1 VLRDFDSTRYNA
13 PIDKRLRMAQR
24 RETAVF
30 VSDLKRR
37 RVLQACC
44 GFALGARAIAQV
56 SGGDESLAG
65 APAAGDGLAFAYGDR
80 AGQPIAPADV
90 VLGAKQILA
99 YPLDPATRRM
109 RDGSRLN
116 QLIVVRLDPA
126 RLSAE
131 TLARAADGIVAY
143 SGVCTHTG
151 CDVTDW
157 YADALRFKCPC
168 HESEFD
174 PADGA
179 RVVGGPAPWQLAAL
193 PLATVADTLV
203 VAGSWQGRVGF
214 QPPGLEPFG
223 Q

>member
-1 VLRDFDSTRYNA
+1 MVR
-13 PIDKRLRMAQR
+13 R

-30 VSDLKRR
+30 VSDVKRR
-37 RVLQACC
+37 RLLQACC
-44 GFALGARAIAQV
+44 GFALGARVIAQTGAD
-56 SGGDESLAG
+56 SGPLAEG
-65 APAAGDGLAFAYGDR
+65 PVAGDALGFAYGER

-99 YPLDPATRRM
+99 YPLDRSTQRL
-109 RDGSRLN
+109 RDSSRLN

-131 TLARAADGIVAY
+131 TLTRAADGIVAY

-157 YADALRFKCPC
+157 YADVLRFKCPC

-193 PLATVADTLV
+193 PLAILDDALTVA
-203 VAGSWQGRVGF
+203 GGWQGRVGF
-214 QPPGLEPFG
+214 QPPGLDPFG
-223 Q
+223 QQPL

>member
-1 VLRDFDSTRYNA
+1 
-13 PIDKRLRMAQR
+13 MAER
-24 RETAVF
+24 RETAV
-30 VSDLKRR
+30 SMRDLKRR

-44 GFALGARAIAQV
+44 GLALSTPAIAQTEG
-56 SGGDESLAG
+56 SEESLAVPQEND
-65 APAAGDGLAFAYGDR
+65 ALAFAYGDR
-80 AGQPIAPADV
+80 TGQAIAPVDV
-90 VLGAKQILA
+90 ILGAKQLLA
-99 YPLDPATRRM
+99 YPLSPTTQRM

-126 RLSAE
+126 KLSAE

-157 YADALRFKCPC
+157 FGDVLRFKCPC

-174 PADGA
+174 PSDGA

-193 PLATVADTLV
+193 PLKIIGGALV
-203 VAGSWQGRVGF
+203 VAGPFAGRVGF
-214 QPPGLEPFG
+214 QPPGLDPFG
-223 Q
+223 AGPPQ

>member
-1 VLRDFDSTRYNA
+1 MV
-13 PIDKRLRMAQR
+13 QR

-30 VSDLKRR
+30 VGDLKRR

-44 GFALGARAIAQV
+44 GFALC
-56 SGGDESLAG
+56 
-65 APAAGDGLAFAYGDR
+65 APALAQTEATGEAAAAPQENDALAFAYGDR
-80 AGQPIAPADV
+80 AGQAIAPADLA
-90 VLGAKQILA
+90 LGAKQTLA
-99 YPLDPATRRM
+99 YPLDPNTMRM

-116 QLIVVRLDPA
+116 QLIVVQLDPA
-126 RLSAE
+126 KLAAD
-131 TLARAADGIVAY
+131 TLARAANGIVAY

-157 YADALRFKCPC
+157 YADVLRFKCPC

-174 PADGA
+174 PSDGA

-193 PLATVADTLV
+193 PLKIADGALL
-203 VAGSWQGRVGF
+203 VAGPFVGRVGF
-214 QPPGLEPFG
+214 QPPGLTPFG

>member
-1 VLRDFDSTRYNA
+1 MVR
-13 PIDKRLRMAQR
+13 R

-30 VSDLKRR
+30 VGDVERR

-44 GFALGARAIAQV
+44 GFALGARVIAQTGENAEPLADGPA
-56 SGGDESLAG
+56 SGDA
-65 APAAGDGLAFAYGDR
+65 LAFAYGDR
-80 AGQPIAPADV
+80 AGQPIAPSDV

-99 YPLDPATRRM
+99 YPLDPTTRRM
-109 RDGSRLN
+109 RAGSRLN

-157 YADALRFKCPC
+157 YADVLRFKCPC

-174 PADGA
+174 PADSA

-193 PLATVADTLV
+193 PLTIVAAALV
-203 VAGSWQGRVGF
+203 VAGTWQGRVGF
-214 QPPGLEPFG
+214 QPPGLDPFG
-223 Q
+223 LQPP

>member
-1 VLRDFDSTRYNA
+1 MGEGRDARDHAR
-13 PIDKRLRMAQR
+13 D
-24 RETAVF
+24 VG
-30 VSDLKRR
+30 RR

-44 GFALGARAIAQV
+44 GLALCSRALAQT
-56 SGGDESLAG
+56 DAAAET
-65 APAAGDGLAFAYGDR
+65 APAPQPDDALAFAYGNR
-80 AGQPIAPADV
+80 AGQVIAPADV
-90 VLGAKQILA
+90 ALGAKQILA
-99 YPLDPATRRM
+99 YPLDPLTQRM

-116 QLIVVRLDPA
+116 QLIVVRLEPTKLA
-126 RLSAE
+126 PE

-157 YADALRFKCPC
+157 YDDVLRFKCPC

-174 PADGA
+174 PSDGA

-193 PLATVADTLV
+193 PLKIVDGALL
-203 VAGSWQGRVGF
+203 VAGAFEGRVGF
-214 QPPGLEPFG
+214 QPPGLDPFG

>member
-1 VLRDFDSTRYNA
+1 
-13 PIDKRLRMAQR
+13 MAER

-30 VSDLKRR
+30 VRDLKRR

-44 GFALGARAIAQV
+44 GFALGAPALAQTEI
-56 SGGDESLAG
+56 GGDLGRGPQEN
-65 APAAGDGLAFAYGDR
+65 DGLAFAYGDR
-80 AGQPIAPADV
+80 AGQAIAPSDV
-90 VLGAKQILA
+90 ALGAKQILA
-99 YPLDPATRRM
+99 YPLDPVTKRA

-126 RLSAE
+126 KLAPD

-157 YADALRFKCPC
+157 FADSLRFKCPC

-174 PADGA
+174 PGDAA

-193 PLATVADTLV
+193 PLKIADGALLI
-203 VAGSWQGRVGF
+203 AGAFVGRVGF
-214 QPPGLEPFG
+214 QPPGLDPFG
-223 Q
+223 AGPR

>member
-1 VLRDFDSTRYNA
+1 
-13 PIDKRLRMAQR
+13 MAKG
-24 RETAVF
+24 RETAVAIQH
-30 VSDLKRR
+30 LKRR

-44 GFALGARAIAQV
+44 GLALGATAAARGDDGDDAIAPPQENDALV
-56 SGGDESLAG
+56 
-65 APAAGDGLAFAYGDR
+65 FAYGDR
-80 AGQPIAPADV
+80 AGQVIAPADV
-90 VLGAKQILA
+90 ALGAKQLLA
-99 YPLDPATRRM
+99 YPMHPGAQRV

-116 QLIVVRLDPA
+116 QLIVVRLDTA
-126 RLSAE
+126 KLTAD

-157 YADALRFKCPC
+157 YADVLRFKCPC

-193 PLATVADTLV
+193 PLKLVGDALV
-203 VAGSWQGRVGF
+203 VAGPFAGRVGF
-214 QPPGLEPFG
+214 APPGLTPFE
-223 Q
+223 